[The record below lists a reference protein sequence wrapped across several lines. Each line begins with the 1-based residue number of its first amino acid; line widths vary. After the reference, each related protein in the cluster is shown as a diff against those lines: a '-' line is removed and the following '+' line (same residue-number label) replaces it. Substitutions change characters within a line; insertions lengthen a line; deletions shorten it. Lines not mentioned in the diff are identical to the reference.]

1 MPPRSRA
8 EKLRQLNTFRR
19 KRPQV
24 SASALASTLQ
34 GARDEGIPDLVD
46 RKSIRKARDF
56 IASEMTPFGEIVQY
70 LDVRHHDGSPIR
82 IPYAYPAAF
91 LFAALTCSVPLLLL
105 FSSQLQIYPS
115 SPENPWRLVLYSDE
129 VTPGNVLNPNNE
141 RKFQAV
147 YFTFLELGIHALS
160 REEAWFPIMTEYS
173 KVINRVEG
181 NMSCVFGKIVKAIFD
196 PDRFDLQTAGIRL
209 PDGTRLWAKLSIFLQ
224 DGAAHKLTWNSRAG
238 ACRLCLL
245 CKNVFTEQSEF
256 ADADGTKLLRCNVVH
271 ESGLVKA
278 TDADLRATA
287 RYLES
292 KSGTMRKTPFTTL
305 QQALG
310 MTYVVGS
317 LLLDRS
323 LDSLILPTLQYMHDW
338 MHTLYADGIA
348 NRMVYLLFESF
359 LDAGHRTHITSHR
372 GYLGHCS
379 HQNSIRR
386 TLHSVFH
393 CKRIYIKV
401 FS

>member
-1 MPPRSRA
+1 MELRSKA
-8 EKLRQLNTFRR
+8 DKLRQLNTFRR
-19 KRPQV
+19 KRPHI
-24 SASALASTLQ
+24 SAAALAVTLQ

-46 RKSIRKARDF
+46 RNSIRRARDF
-56 IASEMTPFGEIVQY
+56 IASERTPFGEIVQY

-82 IPYAYPAAF
+82 IPYAFPAAY
-91 LFAALTCSVPLLLL
+91 LFSALSCSEPLSSL
-105 FSSQLQIYPS
+105 FSSQMARHPS
-115 SPENPWRLVLYSDE
+115 SPETPWRLVLYSDE

-147 YFTFLELGIHALS
+147 YFTFLELGTHALS
-160 REEAWFPIMTEYS
+160 REESWFPIMTEYS
-173 KVINRVEG
+173 KVVNRVEG
-181 NMSCVFGKIVKAIFD
+181 NMSCVFGAIVKAMFD

-209 PDGTRLWAKLSIFLQ
+209 PDGNRLWAKLSIFLQ
-224 DGAAHKLTWNSRAG
+224 DGAAHKFTWNSRAG

-256 ADADGTKLLRCNVVH
+256 ADADGTKLLRCNIVH

-292 KSGTMRKTPFTTL
+292 KSGSMRKTPFNSL

-310 MTYVVGS
+310 MTHVVGS

-323 LDSLILPTLQYMHDW
+323 LDSLILPTQQYMHDW

-348 NRMVYLLFESF
+348 NRMVYLLFEGF
-359 LDAGHRTHITSHR
+359 LDADHRTRIKS
-372 GYLGHCS
+372 
-379 HQNSIRR
+379 
-386 TLHSVFH
+386 
-393 CKRIYIKV
+393 KRLFGKLQ
-401 FS
+401 SAKLDST